1 MPKTEKSARK
11 AIPGAL
17 NDIAIVFADNDFIL
31 LRCDRNHGHQ
41 CNQSFSNV
49 VKSTKFQHR
58 LNFRNLMGLNARQE
72 RRDVLI
78 LWFLLCNCCFAIDRM
93 LSGAYVLTINR
104 AMIASG
110 FGDDKDG
117 CGVFLARIFRSDK
130 HGLPNRAP

>member
-1 MPKTEKSARK
+1 MR
-11 AIPGAL
+11 G
-17 NDIAIVFADNDFIL
+17 
-31 LRCDRNHGHQ
+31 
-41 CNQSFSNV
+41 
-49 VKSTKFQHR
+49 VKSTEFEHQLK
-58 LNFRNLMGLNARQE
+58 FRNLMGLNARQA

-78 LWFLLCNCCFAIDRM
+78 LWFLLPNLCFAIDRM

-104 AMIASG
+104 AMIAGG